1 MDRATLIKI
10 AQFKPIPFLDPVFH
24 SACPLGWRAS
34 FKSHSWHA
42 DRAAAMRID
51 LFSSEFLFFP
61 TSWNGSGRRFTREI
75 GQMRFRCNSRS
86 KLAISGSGRSV
97 LKSKLDPGNGCSD
110 DSLLPLGE
118 VIELLIEKDFEIVLS
133 NVRLSFFFFRL

>member
-1 MDRATLIKI
+1 
-10 AQFKPIPFLDPVFH
+10 
-24 SACPLGWRAS
+24 
-34 FKSHSWHA
+34 
-42 DRAAAMRID
+42 
-51 LFSSEFLFFP
+51 
-61 TSWNGSGRRFTREI
+61 
-75 GQMRFRCNSRS
+75 MRFRCNSRS
-86 KLAISGSGRSV
+86 KLAISASGRSV